1 VRLTI
6 PANLLIKTVEN
17 SPPAVGRIYSIIFL
31 HQFVSSFAYPVA
43 KLGLNSFD
51 PFVYAFFRFLFTS
64 AIFSVILLF
73 RRSNVSIPPRDHLK
87 ILLVGIVLIPANQLL
102 FLVGQSL
109 TTASHASLLF
119 ATTPIFIYL
128 LAVLILKEKATFR
141 RTFGIII
148 ATAGVYLILTS
159 GKIRFG
165 REHLLGNLL
174 IIAAVIA
181 WAFGTIIGK
190 PLAQKYGALRVTGLA
205 LTYGSLLYF
214 PFGIYKTVQYPL
226 STVPWVGWFSVAYM
240 AVVVSTFAYV
250 LWYWILKYME
260 ASRVA
265 VIQNLQPIVASA
277 AAVALLG
284 EPITRH
290 FVIGGVII
298 LGGVLLTEIE

>member
-1 VRLTI
+1 MHLI
-6 PANLLIKTVEN
+6 GPAKLFAETVDT
-17 SPPAVGRIYSIIFL
+17 SRPAVGRIYSIIFL

-43 KLGLNSFD
+43 KLGLNHFD

-73 RRSNVSIPPRDHLK
+73 RASRIPIPPKDHLR
-87 ILLVGIVLIPANQLL
+87 ILLVGVMLIPANQLL

-128 LAVLILKEKATFR
+128 LAIVILREKATIR
-141 RTFGIII
+141 RTIGIII
-148 ATAGVYLILTS
+148 ATAGVYLILTA
-159 GKIRFG
+159 GKVRFG
-165 REHLLGNLL
+165 TEHLVGNLL
-174 IIAAVIA
+174 IIAAVVS
-181 WAFGTIIGK
+181 WALGTIIGK

-214 PFGIYKTVQYPL
+214 PFGIYKAVNYPL
-226 STVPWVGWFSVAYM
+226 SAVPWIGWFSVVYM

-277 AAVALLG
+277 VAVVLLG
-284 EPITRH
+284 EPITKH